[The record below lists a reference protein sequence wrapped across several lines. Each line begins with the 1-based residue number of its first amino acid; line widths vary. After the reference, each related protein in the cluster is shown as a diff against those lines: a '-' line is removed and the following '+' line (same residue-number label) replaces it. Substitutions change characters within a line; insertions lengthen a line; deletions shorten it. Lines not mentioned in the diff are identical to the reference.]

1 MTSVNRGSFNRNSP
15 TQTGQTQ
22 DRDFNPQVL
31 RNLNKFYT
39 DQNQKRKGLFERKK
53 NYCDYDDYDSLQ
65 SASDEPPTHITV
77 THTLP
82 LASRHACT
90 SFQKCLTFVKLLT
103 FKLRNGIKS

>member
-53 NYCDYDDYDSLQ
+53 NYCDYDEFKNGNLETTLFLSWSLYVPE
-65 SASDEPPTHITV
+65 A
-77 THTLP
+77 
-82 LASRHACT
+82 A
-90 SFQKCLTFVKLLT
+90 
-103 FKLRNGIKS
+103 N